1 MPVTTRAAALR
12 SQIAEETTSST
23 KQVATNK
30 SIRKCRSGIKQKQLK
45 VQSSE
50 ISTES
55 EKHSSV
61 VQQVAVPQ
69 IESAIENN
77 NHRDHENKRL
87 IEEIDISIYS
97 FLIFSFHID
106 FTFFLIILSILL
118 LKT

>member
-12 SQIAEETTSST
+12 SQIAEQTTAST
-23 KQVATNK
+23 KQA
-30 SIRKCRSGIKQKQLK
+30 
-45 VQSSE
+45 QSSE

-69 IESAIENN
+69 IEPAIENN

-97 FLIFSFHID
+97 FFNVLFSY
-106 FTFFLIILSILL
+106 
-118 LKT
+118 